1 MNILVDVDD
10 TLTNFVEV
18 RNELIKKYIED
29 KELPYKILD
38 MDCTK
43 SAKVADWSLEECCN
57 FWKEVGTD
65 AQLNCSAQVGASDVL
80 SKLREMGH
88 KIIIV
93 SARPDIYYPAE
104 KYTRMWL
111 EKNNIPFDDIIIGK
125 QNKKQSMIDNDI
137 KLVIDDSI
145 QTITYAEELG
155 IDAFMFAT
163 KENQNF
169 KSNGGSVRVL
179 SWAEIEN
186 ILKYKKVL

>member
-29 KELPYKILD
+29 NGLPYKILD

-43 SAKVADWSLEECCN
+43 SAKVADWPLEVCCN

-65 AQLNCSAQVGASDVL
+65 AQLKCSAQVGASGVL

-104 KYTRMWL
+104 KYTRLWL

-169 KSNGGSVRVL
+169 KNNGSVRVL

-186 ILKYKKVL
+186 ILKNKKVL

>member
-29 KELPYKILD
+29 KGLPYKILD

-43 SAKVADWSLEECCN
+43 SAKVADWPLEECCN

-104 KYTRMWL
+104 KYTRLWL

-125 QNKKQSMIDNDI
+125 QNKKQSMIDNSI
-137 KLVIDDSI
+137 ELVIDDSI
-145 QTITYAEELG
+145 QTIEYASELG
-155 IDAFMFAT
+155 IESFMFAT
-163 KENQNF
+163 KENEGVSVPE
-169 KSNGGSVRVL
+169 KCVRVKT
-179 SWAEIEN
+179 WNEIEK
-186 ILKYKKVL
+186 ILIDKKFL